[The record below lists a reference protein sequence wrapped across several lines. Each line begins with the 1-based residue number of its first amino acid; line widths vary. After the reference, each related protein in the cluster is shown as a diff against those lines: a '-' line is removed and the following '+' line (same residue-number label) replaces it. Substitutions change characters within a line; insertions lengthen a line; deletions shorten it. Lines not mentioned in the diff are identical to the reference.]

1 MDNLNVFLWENPVE
15 VNKIVNW
22 TNNVGLQMSPNK
34 SEAILFEKQILRG
47 RRRRAEPNGIQMNG
61 DLITY
66 KDSIKFLG
74 LTLDKKLNWAKHLI
88 DLKAKAHRD
97 P

>member
-1 MDNLNVFLWENPVE
+1 MF
-15 VNKIVNW
+15 
-22 TNNVGLQMSPNK
+22 PNK